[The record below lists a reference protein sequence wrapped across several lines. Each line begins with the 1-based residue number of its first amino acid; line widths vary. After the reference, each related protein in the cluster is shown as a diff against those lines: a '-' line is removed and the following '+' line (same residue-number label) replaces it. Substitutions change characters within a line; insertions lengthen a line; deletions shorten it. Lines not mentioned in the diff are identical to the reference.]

1 MTSPRYHEAVL
12 YLLQHMPACLHLVL
26 ITRLDPPFSLGT
38 WRVRNQIAE
47 ISAADL
53 SFTDKEAADFLLR
66 TMSLDLTDEQIR
78 EFMAYAEG
86 WVGGLQLIGLA
97 MGGPERPRELKDTLK
112 AACRVTADYLISE
125 IVDVQQERV
134 KDFLHTT
141 VLLNRFNAEVCR
153 AITGIEETQEI
164 LDYLLRINLFLIPL
178 DAEHTWYRYHHLFSE
193 SVRPRILSDRP
204 GVAAEVHHKAALW
217 FAEHDYLED
226 AFQHAFAAEDDEFA
240 ALMLEDHLC
249 KFFDRYANESVQRWL
264 FKVPHGV
271 FMKHPQ
277 LRLDECLFKVLSQ
290 EFEDV
295 EAVIKDI
302 EDNHQETFSKYEGF
316 KKIRFQNTFAYL
328 KHSLPYHRD
337 PARADVGAMKGAT
350 TEITEDKRLFGLTLH
365 STMASCC
372 LYQGKL
378 AESEA
383 ILKESWPSVSSSES
397 VFRKMLWYRT
407 SADLERWRGRL
418 GHSQTAVKQAVRL
431 LERENLGDTSLKL
444 YLYQPL
450 AWVHYLRNELDKALE
465 YATMSCRNAEQVSR
479 VNEIIGA
486 RFLLSLLA
494 CARGE
499 PDKALLHSERL
510 ESAASRSIPGSSKLA
525 GAYLAQ
531 VSAMAGHLESAEK
544 WVASLGP
551 LTPEPFSIEFIY
563 QCLARARL
571 LHVQGRYADSC
582 ALLHP
587 ARKQCMERG
596 MIYGAV
602 QMDMLR
608 AGGLHMSGHHKLAKA
623 VLKEAVAFA
632 ERERYVAPFVECSTF
647 LGPLLADA
655 ARDPLFRRDLPFL
668 PAVLSACGLAA
679 AQTTHESGVPTEHG
693 PYFTGR
699 ELEVLRLVVAGYKKR
714 EIAVRLFISPHTV
727 KTHARHIFDKLQAK
741 TKAEAICRA
750 REAGLIG

>member
-1 MTSPRYHEAVL
+1 M
-12 YLLQHMPACLHLVL
+12 
-26 ITRLDPPFSLGT
+26 
-38 WRVRNQIAE
+38 
-47 ISAADL
+47 
-53 SFTDKEAADFLLR
+53 
-66 TMSLDLTDEQIR
+66 
-78 EFMAYAEG
+78 
-86 WVGGLQLIGLA
+86 
-97 MGGPERPRELKDTLK
+97 
-112 AACRVTADYLISE
+112 
-125 IVDVQQERV
+125 
-134 KDFLHTT
+134 
-141 VLLNRFNAEVCR
+141 
-153 AITGIEETQEI
+153 
-164 LDYLLRINLFLIPL
+164 
-178 DAEHTWYRYHHLFSE
+178 
-193 SVRPRILSDRP
+193 
-204 GVAAEVHHKAALW
+204 HHKAALW

-551 LTPEPFSIEFIY
+551 LTPEPFLSNSSTNASPARGFSMCREGTRTRVPFSI
-563 QCLARARL
+563 A
-571 LHVQGRYADSC
+571 
-582 ALLHP
+582 

-655 ARDPLFRRDLPFL
+655 ARDPFFAETCLFFL
-668 PAVLSACGLAA
+668 PSSQHAVSRLLRRRMKAVS
-679 AQTTHESGVPTEHG
+679 QRSTDPTSRVES
-693 PYFTGR
+693 F
-699 ELEVLRLVVAGYKKR
+699 EVLRLVVAGYKKR